1 MAVKD
6 SYDVLRLIG
15 HGKNSYVSSENVMG
29 TPLIHWLKYHPHLEK
44 ERLFQW
50 MRVIAEQLD
59 QFHKCRGKPC
69 YQYVNPYSVIVTE
82 ERELYFLDL
91 GAESNEE
98 MLRKM
103 QQRSVREYFLPK
115 EEAYYQKASVQ
126 LDIYGL
132 GRTYQY
138 LLSETEQEPPLT
150 KREIIKL
157 QKLISK
163 CLDRHSKQVFQKVS
177 DIQKYIPECKKT
189 EHRKNKIFP
198 AVTLL
203 AVVFTVI
210 FISAGKGQEV
220 VKSKS
225 ENEGGQEVQEEET
238 LDEKG
243 KERGLEFELALL
255 YFLKLQDYEESIRI
269 LHQMKGEPAAE
280 NLEVIVKS
288 LGGGM
293 VSEQEVREA
302 LREFEKELEGNNLSE
317 KERCDYYECLLRG
330 YAQLTG
336 EEDKKEL
343 LRLGQAYERI
353 AEEVPADLLAN
364 MADANEKCGQYEE
377 ALRIYDR
384 MMEQTEDHREKEV
397 LYEREAQVAVSADM
411 PEKGLEILRK
421 GIQELPESLELR
433 IAYLKQQ
440 CEDRSI
446 ERAVCMVEIEEV
458 IKELPAILE
467 EKQFQ
472 KLMKEYGFRVE
483 GGKVWEE
490 N

>member
-29 TPLIHWLKYHPHLEK
+29 TPLIYWLKYHPHLEK

-59 QFHKCRGKPC
+59 RFHKCRGKPC

-210 FISAGKGQEV
+210 FISAGMGQEV

-225 ENEGGQEVQEEET
+225 ENESGQEVQEEEAP
-238 LDEKG
+238 DEKG

-269 LHQMKGEPAAE
+269 LHQMKGELAAE

-293 VSEQEVREA
+293 VSEQELREA

-343 LRLGQAYERI
+343 LR
-353 AEEVPADLLAN
+353 
-364 MADANEKCGQYEE
+364 
-377 ALRIYDR
+377 
-384 MMEQTEDHREKEV
+384 
-397 LYEREAQVAVSADM
+397 
-411 PEKGLEILRK
+411 
-421 GIQELPESLELR
+421 
-433 IAYLKQQ
+433 
-440 CEDRSI
+440 
-446 ERAVCMVEIEEV
+446 
-458 IKELPAILE
+458 
-467 EKQFQ
+467 
-472 KLMKEYGFRVE
+472 
-483 GGKVWEE
+483 
-490 N
+490 